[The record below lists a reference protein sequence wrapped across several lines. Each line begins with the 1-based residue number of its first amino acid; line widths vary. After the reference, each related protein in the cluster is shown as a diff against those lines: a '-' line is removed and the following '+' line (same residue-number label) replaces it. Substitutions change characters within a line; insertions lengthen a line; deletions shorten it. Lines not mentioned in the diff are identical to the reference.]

1 MKRLATLASFFLFLW
16 PVFSFAIENAPYLI
30 VLGITQDGGYP
41 QAGCSKP
48 CCRQIYSGQQSKKH
62 ITCVALIDPQ
72 TKKSWMFECTPDFGE
87 QLQMLREHLHDSA
100 HLPSGIF
107 ITHAHVGH
115 YTGLAQLGKEVMGT
129 HQIPVYALPRMSLF
143 LKNNGPWSQL
153 VTQKNITIH
162 ELSDLTALNLINGIS
177 VKPIRVP
184 HRDEYSETVGF
195 DIRFGNKSV
204 LFIPDIDKW
213 EKWDYPNRLFPSD
226 SVPVKLQKLV
236 ATYSY
241 VLIDGTFFKN
251 GELPGRDMSEIPHPF
266 IEETMHLLDPLP
278 AETKSRIYFIHF
290 NHTNPVLRSK
300 PVSAF
305 RFATEL
311 MILN

>member
-1 MKRLATLASFFLFLW
+1 MKRLAVVAGFFLCLW

-30 VLGITQDGGYP
+30 VLGIAQDGGYP
-41 QAGCSKP
+41 QAGCNKE
-48 CCRQIYSGQQSKKH
+48 CCRQFYRGQQPKKH
-62 ITCVALIDPQ
+62 ITCLALIDPQ

-87 QLQMLREHLHDSA
+87 QLQLLRRHLHDSA

-107 ITHAHVGH
+107 ITHAHIGH
-115 YTGLAQLGKEVMGT
+115 YSGLTQLGKEVMGT
-129 HQIPVYALPRMSLF
+129 HNIPVYAMPRMSSF

-153 VTQKNITIH
+153 AAQHHIALT
-162 ELSDLTALNLINGIS
+162 ELSNLSAVSLGANIS
-177 VKPIRVP
+177 VKPVQVP

-213 EKWDYPNRLFPSD
+213 EKWDYPNQLFPGD
-226 SVPVKLQKLV
+226 SFPVKLQKLV
-236 ATYSY
+236 AAYSY

-266 IEETMHLLDPLP
+266 IEETMRLLEALP
-278 AETKSRIYFIHF
+278 AETKNRIYFIHF
-290 NHTNPVLRSK
+290 NHTNPVLRSA
-300 PVSAF
+300 PVSSF